1 MLQYTMRLRAQT
13 WLRDRSIRQAT
24 AVAGSRP
31 TGTGLRNMTR
41 HPWGDSSGTEQG
53 TRETGDA
60 IRMGVIAAATIF
72 HQETKDVSSDL
83 MVDGEDTRRYLRTC
97 GFTEAESE
105 EIIAEARADQPS
117 TSTTQDP
124 VITLFRQHAFQDFL
138 RKWPKQWARGRGDT
152 AEEAA
157 RAGKTDAREA
167 SAGVVTPA
175 RTPARNDEGYV
186 GTPSIPT
193 PKALFTE
200 HPRKLEEAHIMS
212 IGEDPTHREVDALTP
227 HSKPRARP
235 GRWDKGPP
243 LAATD
248 AQGKSGDIRQPPAV
262 GEGQQPDALA
272 ALLASS
278 SALELAEEERLKRV
292 RSGFRERRA
301 LRTCYAFK
309 SRSPKEISELFY
321 FAMDHPDL
329 DVAVPQDL
337 ARCAADL
344 AEMRRTKGSE
354 WQKCC
359 AKLYGYIG
367 ENARDILADFDEH
380 YKRSPEDDASWG
392 HTHTTQ
398 PHATHT
404 YMQDARKAVEE
415 PVHPP
420 TPAPHH
426 THTTPNP
433 PLLTPPL
440 NQPPILYADWDYG
453 ENAENAQ
460 EKAGDRGVRMG
471 GDVDDNGGTE
481 LIASQD
487 DRGGGTEHEALAT
500 EASGPEGRND
510 RASADSEEEPPA
522 PLASDEEEDNDR
534 SEQRLGSSY
543 THTHTH

>member
-13 WLRDRSIRQAT
+13 WLRDRSIRHAT

-53 TRETGDA
+53 TRETGGA
-60 IRMGVIAAATIF
+60 IRMGVIAAAIIF

-105 EIIAEARADQPS
+105 EIIADARADQPS

-175 RTPARNDEGYV
+175 RTPARNDEGHV

-243 LAATD
+243 MAATD
-248 AQGKSGDIRQPPAV
+248 AQGRSGDIRQPPAV
-262 GEGQQPDALA
+262 GEGVVAVEASVVARPGREGHSPDARTPSAVSRGPGEDANPASTVGNLPRLRESLA
-272 ALLASS
+272 QGDLRAPLLRHGSPRLGCRRAPGHG
-278 SALELAEEERLKRV
+278 SAL
-292 RSGFRERRA
+292 RR
-301 LRTCYAFK
+301 
-309 SRSPKEISELFY
+309 P
-321 FAMDHPDL
+321 
-329 DVAVPQDL
+329 
-337 ARCAADL
+337 
-344 AEMRRTKGSE
+344 G
-354 WQKCC
+354 
-359 AKLYGYIG
+359 
-367 ENARDILADFDEH
+367 
-380 YKRSPEDDASWG
+380 
-392 HTHTTQ
+392 
-398 PHATHT
+398 
-404 YMQDARKAVEE
+404 QDARLRLAEVQSDTLLLHGPKCAR
-415 PVHPP
+415 HPGRLRRP
-420 TPAPHH
+420 IH
-426 THTTPNP
+426 THPRTTPP
-433 PLLTPPL
+433 
-440 NQPPILYADWDYG
+440 
-453 ENAENAQ
+453 
-460 EKAGDRGVRMG
+460 
-471 GDVDDNGGTE
+471 GGT
-481 LIASQD
+481 
-487 DRGGGTEHEALAT
+487 
-500 EASGPEGRND
+500 
-510 RASADSEEEPPA
+510 
-522 PLASDEEEDNDR
+522 
-534 SEQRLGSSY
+534 
-543 THTHTH
+543 HTLHNHTPHVRTCRMPGKR